1 MAGSYHWY
9 LLNFLLASKLCQ
21 SGCTIL
27 NSCQQRM
34 RGLTQ
39 LLLTRCRDGQ
49 SLGYSHL
56 NKGVVVSHC
65 GFSFHFP
72 NDLTDVE
79 HLFICLYPSAYL
91 W

>member
-1 MAGSYHWY
+1 MGS
-9 LLNFLLASKLCQ
+9 L
-21 SGCTIL
+21 
-27 NSCQQRM
+27 
-34 RGLTQ
+34 
-39 LLLTRCRDGQ
+39 
-49 SLGYSHL
+49 LGYSHL

-79 HLFICLYPSAYL
+79 HLFICLYPSVYL